1 MRAFAPPPL
10 PPPFIGRPLA
20 AATDARRP
28 LGHPR
33 RRRPAAASGVA
44 MQVGGGAAALGGG
57 GTAAGGGGGI
67 PAAWARLFD
76 SGGSGGGEPPDWD
89 DPRAYTRVGVVGVD
103 AAADAAAGAT
113 AWLAPLPSAAGG
125 DGGYL
130 AAAAAAEGLPLA
142 GLPPVLQR
150 VLGSA
155 VVPSSVAPPPLPP
168 SSSSSSLP
176 LSVWEAGVTL
186 FALREA
192 VSVLPWGSAD
202 ARPAA
207 LGRVTAAAAGGR
219 LASPAALLAVLLGGN
234 AGGEYSS
241 GGGSSSG
248 GGGGGSRASGG
259 GGGGAGLAVP
269 VPSGPPFVIT
279 RAVVVEAPST
289 GGSDG
294 VALGGQLWTRRL
306 TRLYGEAAL
315 ADSEEAH
322 GMPPGVAAAVATALQ
337 LPLFVEAPLYEAAS
351 CRRGDSTFGTASPDD
366 ADGGVAAAKMDRGTT
381 ASAGAV
387 PPPWEL
393 SATDVDVR
401 LSAPDL
407 RASLAAAGVGTRRAD
422 SRDELVMASL
432 PLMDEVARRR
442 VLVARADA
450 AGDAELSAA
459 LQAGRSARHVALDDM
474 AAAAAD
480 GRLATAARLGGDAAA
495 AADARADVTQE
506 EGAYDPYLD
515 KDLEYELARRRA
527 MGGP

>member
-1 MRAFAPPPL
+1 
-10 PPPFIGRPLA
+10 
-20 AATDARRP
+20 
-28 LGHPR
+28 
-33 RRRPAAASGVA
+33 
-44 MQVGGGAAALGGG
+44 MQVGGGAAALRGGG
-57 GTAAGGGGGI
+57 AAAGGGGGN
-67 PAAWARLFD
+67 PPAWARLFD
-76 SGGSGGGEPPDWD
+76 SGGDGGGGEPPDWD

-103 AAADAAAGAT
+103 AAAGPATGAT
-113 AWLAPLPSAAGG
+113 AWLAPLPPATRSGG
-125 DGGYL
+125 GGHP
-130 AAAAAAEGLPLA
+130 AAAAARAAKDGIPLA
-142 GLPPVLQR
+142 GLPPTLQR
-150 VLGSA
+150 VLATA
-155 VVPSSVAPPPLPP
+155 VAPLAAPPPPP
-168 SSSSSSLP
+168 SSSSSSSSP

-219 LASPAALLAVLLGGN
+219 LASPAALLALLLGGS
-234 AGGEYSS
+234 AGGGYSS
-241 GGGSSSG
+241 GGGCG
-248 GGGGGSRASGG
+248 GG
-259 GGGGAGLAVP
+259 GGGGADRAAAVA
-269 VPSGPPFVIT
+269 SSPPFVVT

-289 GGSDG
+289 GGPDG
-294 VALGGQLWTRRL
+294 VALGGQLWARRL

-315 ADSEEAH
+315 ADAEEAH
-322 GMPPGVAAAVATALQ
+322 DVSPGVAAAVAAALRV
-337 LPLFVEAPLYEAAS
+337 PLLVEAPLYEVAS
-351 CRRGDSTFGTASPDD
+351 CRRGGGTAAPND
-366 ADGGVAAAKMDRGTT
+366 ADGSEAAAGAGRGAT
-381 ASAGAV
+381 AAAAAEAAV

-393 SATDVDVR
+393 SAADVDMR

-422 SRDELVMASL
+422 SRDALVMAAL

-442 VLVARADA
+442 VLLARADA
-450 AGDAELSAA
+450 AGEVDLAA
-459 LQAGRSARHVALDDM
+459 VLLAGRSARHVALDDM

-515 KDLEYELARRRA
+515 KDVEYELARRRA

>member
-1 MRAFAPPPL
+1 M
-10 PPPFIGRPLA
+10 
-20 AATDARRP
+20 
-28 LGHPR
+28 
-33 RRRPAAASGVA
+33 
-44 MQVGGGAAALGGG
+44 
-57 GTAAGGGGGI
+57 
-67 PAAWARLFD
+67 
-76 SGGSGGGEPPDWD
+76 
-89 DPRAYTRVGVVGVD
+89 
-103 AAADAAAGAT
+103 
-113 AWLAPLPSAAGG
+113 
-125 DGGYL
+125 
-130 AAAAAAEGLPLA
+130 
-142 GLPPVLQR
+142 
-150 VLGSA
+150 
-155 VVPSSVAPPPLPP
+155 
-168 SSSSSSLP
+168 
-176 LSVWEAGVTL
+176 
-186 FALREA
+186 
-192 VSVLPWGSAD
+192 
-202 ARPAA
+202 
-207 LGRVTAAAAGGR
+207 
-219 LASPAALLAVLLGGN
+219 
-234 AGGEYSS
+234 
-241 GGGSSSG
+241 
-248 GGGGGSRASGG
+248 
-259 GGGGAGLAVP
+259 
-269 VPSGPPFVIT
+269 
-279 RAVVVEAPST
+279 EAPST